1 MNLSEYLIQNSHCPF
16 CKSPV
21 PATFRDFRTDSIP
34 YRLVKDCVI
43 LQVTQALY
51 RNVEINLV
59 DNTCKIEFKQHQN
72 PLPLIHHL
80 NAKKIR
86 VIKDCACPQEFRSIS
101 SALVF
106 NDNATLAPVS
116 HDNVTC
122 KILSFQ
128 ITNNHKHSKTTVIDT
143 TIETPYSLLKVSSY
157 QEFPMFNWEKLKP
170 EQILTKIKT
179 LSIFS

>member
-1 MNLSEYLIQNSHCPF
+1 MNLSEYLIKNSHCPF
-16 CKSPV
+16 CKSPIPV
-21 PATFRDFRTDSIP
+21 TFRDLRADFIP
-34 YRLVKDCVI
+34 YRLGKDSVI

-51 RNVEINLV
+51 RNVEINLL

-86 VIKDCACPQEFRSIS
+86 VIKDCSCLQEFRSLS
-101 SALVF
+101 SVLVF
-106 NDNATLAPVS
+106 NDDATLAPVV

-122 KILSFQ
+122 KISSFQ

-143 TIETPYSLLKVSSY
+143 TVEAPYSLLKVSSY
-157 QEFPMFNWEKLKP
+157 REFPMFNWEKLKP
-170 EQILTKIKT
+170 EQILIKIKT